1 MSLKE
6 SIVADMKVAMRE
18 KDSVRLETI
27 RLIRAAI
34 QRREVDERRELSE
47 DEVLQTIQKMVKQCK
62 DSIDQFTQG
71 GRDDLAEKE
80 RGNIAVLETYLPA
93 KLSDQ
98 EISELIQA
106 AIAETG
112 AESMKDMGKV
122 VGNLKPKLQGRAD
135 MGAVSAQIKAL
146 LS

>member
-1 MSLKE
+1 MSLKD

-27 RLIRAAI
+27 RLMRAAI

-47 DEVLQTIQKMVKQCK
+47 DEVLQTIQKMVKQCT
-62 DSIDQFTQG
+62 DSIEQFTQG

-80 RGNIAVLETYLPA
+80 RANIAVLETYLPA

-98 EISELIQA
+98 EISDLIQA

-112 AESMKDMGKV
+112 AKSMKDMGKV